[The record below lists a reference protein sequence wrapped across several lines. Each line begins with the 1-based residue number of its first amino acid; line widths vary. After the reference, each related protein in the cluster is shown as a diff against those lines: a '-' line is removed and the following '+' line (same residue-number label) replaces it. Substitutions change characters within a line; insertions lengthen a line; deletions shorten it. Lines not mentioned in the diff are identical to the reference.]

1 MMHCIYIYAP
11 TWNTNAFLYSYH
23 IASVTVSV
31 SLLFIYI
38 YVWTFCLYRP
48 VWFYPLFHHIFW
60 VPPILSYFSSRVT
73 ICLWLIFTNVCYQ
86 LHHKGRSIYLFL
98 LIFLSQVLVA
108 YTIGCPNK
116 GFPSHQLLLS
126 YIQHFR
132 RRLIDLYSN

>member
-98 LIFLSQVLVA
+98 LIFLSQVLA
-108 YTIGCPNK
+108 AFHR
-116 GFPSHQLLLS
+116 FPKQRVPIPSAVTF
-126 YIQHFR
+126 IQHFR